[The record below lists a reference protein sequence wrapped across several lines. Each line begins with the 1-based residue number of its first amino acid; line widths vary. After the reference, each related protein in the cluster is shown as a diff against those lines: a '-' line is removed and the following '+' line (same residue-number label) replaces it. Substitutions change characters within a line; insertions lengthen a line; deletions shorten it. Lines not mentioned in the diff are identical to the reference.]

1 MGRSGRL
8 FLLLRP
14 YALLFVAN
22 LVATFVASVMDG
34 ATFVLLIPFLRTLF
48 GHDPLNVAGGSAV
61 ERLLAVVVGPWF
73 AAGSPGAALR
83 NVVLVL
89 VAAMVIKN
97 VLAYLASVSSVAIQE
112 NVVRDLRVRLFGHL
126 QTLPLDFFQR
136 TRGGQLLSRVIND
149 TDAVKTVVTAALAS
163 LVQNVSLI
171 VVYVAILVGLSWQLT
186 LVALVCAP
194 LLVLIVRPMV
204 GRVRWRSREQADQ
217 RGELTSLV
225 SELVGSIKLVRAY
238 VAEAFEADRFRAL
251 ANRYR
256 KGVLRAQRYALLT
269 SPVSEVFAGA
279 VIVLIFVVGTRLAL
293 GQAALLEPAVLIA
306 FIAVALRLMSPV
318 KSVAN
323 YPTTMAGALAAADR
337 VFEVLDLAS
346 EEGDRPGEV
355 PARFEQRIEYRGV
368 SFSYNGQAPVLEGLD
383 FEVRRG
389 QVVAVVGPSGAGKT
403 TLVDLLP
410 RFYEP
415 KRGAILMDGGPITRF
430 TRTSLRGLMGIVSQE
445 TILLHDTVL
454 ANISYGRR
462 DFTRDPGQSAARAA
476 NAHDFVSQ
484 LPEGYHTL
492 LGERGTRLSGGE
504 RQRIAIARA
513 LLRDPPI
520 LILDEATSA
529 LDMESERLV
538 QEAIDRLM
546 ARRTTF
552 VIAHRLATVQH
563 ADLILVLAEG
573 RIVER
578 GTHATLYAAGGLY
591 RRLHETGALA
601 LREKIRDWNG
611 EARVEGLLVDYH
623 HFYGDFDTIATDR
636 HWYRREVRAIRLK
649 RGIRSYR
656 DAQGFRVGRE
666 ERRLRARVTGA
677 RMFHY
682 GWARPP
688 QSMRRKLVAS
698 QEVFLEQADRI
709 AARAAEQQVLYWT
722 PLLRRFTGSHP
733 LAVEAWIAA
742 RRAAAAGP
750 AVGPRRL
757 KLAHL
762 RLYLSDW
769 FERLTGA
776 RLFEYRNYVE
786 V

>member
-8 FLLLRP
+8 LLLLRP
-14 YALLFVAN
+14 YAFLFVAN
-22 LVATFVASVMDG
+22 LVATFVASVLDG

-48 GHDPLNVAGGSAV
+48 GQAALPAVGGSAV
-61 ERLLAVVVGPWF
+61 ERLLAVIVGPLLG
-73 AAGSPGAALR
+73 AGSSGAALR
-83 NVVLVL
+83 NVVVVLVITLVL
-89 VAAMVIKN
+89 KN
-97 VLAYLASVSSVAIQE
+97 VLSYVAAVSSVAIQE

-136 TRGGQLLSRVIND
+136 TRGGQLLARVIND
-149 TDAVKTVVTAALAS
+149 TDGVKTVVTAALAS

-171 VVYVAILVGLSWQLT
+171 VVYVAILVGLSWRLT

-194 LLVLIVRPMV
+194 VLVVIVRPMV
-204 GRVRWRSREQADQ
+204 GRVRRRSREQADQ

-238 VAEAFEADRFRAL
+238 VAEAFEAQRFHTL

-269 SPVSEVFAGA
+269 SPVSEVFSGA
-279 VIVLIFVVGTRLAL
+279 VIVLIFAVGTRLAM
-293 GQAALLEPAVLIA
+293 GQAGGLSPEVLIA

-323 YPTTMAGALAAADR
+323 YPTAMAGALAAAER
-337 VFEVLDLAS
+337 VFEVLDLTS
-346 EEGDRPGEV
+346 EERDRPDEI

-368 SFSYNGQAPVLEGLD
+368 SFSYNGQAPVLDGVD

-389 QVVAVVGPSGAGKT
+389 QVTAIVGPSGAGKT

-415 KRGAILMDGGPITRF
+415 TKGAILIDGVPITRF

-445 TILLHDTVL
+445 TILLNDSVF
-454 ANISYGRR
+454 ANIAYGRT
-462 DFTRDPGQSAARAA
+462 DFTLEQVQAAARAA

-484 LPEGYHTL
+484 LPDGYGTP
-492 LGERGTRLSGGE
+492 LGERGARLSGGE

-546 ARRTTF
+546 AHRTTF

-563 ADLILVLAEG
+563 AALIVVLAEG

-591 RRLHETGALA
+591 RRLHDL
-601 LREKIRDWNG
+601 
-611 EARVEGLLVDYH
+611 
-623 HFYGDFDTIATDR
+623 
-636 HWYRREVRAIRLK
+636 
-649 RGIRSYR
+649 
-656 DAQGFRVGRE
+656 QFR
-666 ERRLRARVTGA
+666 T
-677 RMFHY
+677 
-682 GWARPP
+682 
-688 QSMRRKLVAS
+688 
-698 QEVFLEQADRI
+698 
-709 AARAAEQQVLYWT
+709 
-722 PLLRRFTGSHP
+722 
-733 LAVEAWIAA
+733 
-742 RRAAAAGP
+742 
-750 AVGPRRL
+750 
-757 KLAHL
+757 
-762 RLYLSDW
+762 
-769 FERLTGA
+769 
-776 RLFEYRNYVE
+776 
-786 V
+786 

>member
-61 ERLLAVVVGPWF
+61 ERLLAVAVGPLF
-73 AAGSPGAALR
+73 TAGSPGAALR

-136 TRGGQLLSRVIND
+136 TRGGQLVSRVIND
-149 TDAVKTVVTAALAS
+149 TDGVKTVVTAALAS

-171 VVYVAILVGLSWQLT
+171 VVYVAILVGLSWELT

-279 VIVLIFVVGTRLAL
+279 VIVLIFAVGTRLAL
-293 GQAALLEPAVLIA
+293 GQAAVLQPLQPEVLIA

-323 YPTTMAGALAAADR
+323 YPTAMAGALAAADR

-346 EEGDRPGEV
+346 EEGDRPGEG

-368 SFSYNGQAPVLEGLD
+368 SFSYNGQAPVL
-383 FEVRRG
+383 
-389 QVVAVVGPSGAGKT
+389 
-403 TLVDLLP
+403 
-410 RFYEP
+410 
-415 KRGAILMDGGPITRF
+415 
-430 TRTSLRGLMGIVSQE
+430 
-445 TILLHDTVL
+445 
-454 ANISYGRR
+454 
-462 DFTRDPGQSAARAA
+462 ARAA

-484 LPEGYHTL
+484 LPEGYRTL

-546 ARRTTF
+546 KHRTTF

-563 ADLILVLAEG
+563 ADLIVVLAEG

-591 RRLHETGALA
+591 RRLH
-601 LREKIRDWNG
+601 DM
-611 EARVEGLLVDYH
+611 
-623 HFYGDFDTIATDR
+623 
-636 HWYRREVRAIRLK
+636 
-649 RGIRSYR
+649 
-656 DAQGFRVGRE
+656 QFR
-666 ERRLRARVTGA
+666 T
-677 RMFHY
+677 
-682 GWARPP
+682 
-688 QSMRRKLVAS
+688 
-698 QEVFLEQADRI
+698 
-709 AARAAEQQVLYWT
+709 
-722 PLLRRFTGSHP
+722 
-733 LAVEAWIAA
+733 
-742 RRAAAAGP
+742 
-750 AVGPRRL
+750 
-757 KLAHL
+757 
-762 RLYLSDW
+762 
-769 FERLTGA
+769 
-776 RLFEYRNYVE
+776 
-786 V
+786 

>member
-1 MGRSGRL
+1 MSRSRRL
-8 FLLLRP
+8 LQLLRP

-48 GHDPLNVAGGSAV
+48 GHEALPAAGGSAV
-61 ERLLAVVVGPWF
+61 ERLLVAVVGPLF
-73 AAGSPGAALR
+73 SAASPEAALS

-89 VAAMVIKN
+89 VSTLVLKNALGYMAA
-97 VLAYLASVSSVAIQE
+97 VSSVAIQE
-112 NVVRDLRVRLFGHL
+112 NLVRDLRVRLFGHL
-126 QTLPLDFFQR
+126 QMLPLAFFQK

-149 TDAVKTVVTAALAS
+149 TDQVKTAVTAALAS

-171 VVYVAILVGLSWQLT
+171 MVYVAILVGLSWRLT

-194 LLVLIVRPMV
+194 LLVLIVRPVV
-204 GRVRWRSREQADQ
+204 GKVRRRSREQADQ

-238 VAEAFEADRFRAL
+238 VAEAFEADRFRQL
-251 ANRYR
+251 ADRYR

-279 VIVLIFVVGTRLAL
+279 VIVLIFAVGTRLAL
-293 GQAALLEPAVLIA
+293 GQAAGLQPAVLIA
-306 FIAVALRLMSPV
+306 FLAVALRLMSPV

-323 YPTTMAGALAAADR
+323 YPTAMAGALAAADR

-346 EEGDRPGEV
+346 EEGERPGEV

-368 SFSYNGQAPVLEGLD
+368 SFSYNGQAPVLEGVD

-415 KRGAILMDGGPITRF
+415 TRGAILMDGVPLARF

-445 TILLHDTVL
+445 TILLNDTVL
-454 ANISYGRR
+454 ANISYGRS
-462 DFTRDPGQSAARAA
+462 DFTLAHVQAAARAA

-484 LPEGYHTL
+484 LPDGYHTL

-538 QEAIDRLM
+538 QEAIDRLI
-546 ARRTTF
+546 AHRTTF

-563 ADLILVLAEG
+563 ADLIVVLAEG
-573 RIVER
+573 RILER
-578 GTHATLYAAGGLY
+578 GTHATLFAAGGLY
-591 RRLHETGALA
+591 RRLHDL
-601 LREKIRDWNG
+601 
-611 EARVEGLLVDYH
+611 
-623 HFYGDFDTIATDR
+623 
-636 HWYRREVRAIRLK
+636 
-649 RGIRSYR
+649 
-656 DAQGFRVGRE
+656 QFR
-666 ERRLRARVTGA
+666 T
-677 RMFHY
+677 
-682 GWARPP
+682 
-688 QSMRRKLVAS
+688 
-698 QEVFLEQADRI
+698 
-709 AARAAEQQVLYWT
+709 
-722 PLLRRFTGSHP
+722 
-733 LAVEAWIAA
+733 
-742 RRAAAAGP
+742 
-750 AVGPRRL
+750 
-757 KLAHL
+757 
-762 RLYLSDW
+762 
-769 FERLTGA
+769 
-776 RLFEYRNYVE
+776 
-786 V
+786 

>member
-61 ERLLAVVVGPWF
+61 ERLLAVVVGPLF

-171 VVYVAILVGLSWQLT
+171 VVYVAILVALSWQLT

-279 VIVLIFVVGTRLAL
+279 VIVLIFAVGTRLAL
-293 GQAALLEPAVLIA
+293 GQAAALQPEVLIA

-403 TLVDLLP
+403 TVVDLLP

-415 KRGAILMDGGPITRF
+415 THGEILMDGVPIARF
-430 TRTSLRGLMGIVSQE
+430 TRTSLRRLMGIVSQE
-445 TILLHDTVL
+445 TILLNDTVL
-454 ANISYGRR
+454 ANISYGRS
-462 DFTRDPGQSAARAA
+462 DFTLEQVQAAARAA

-484 LPEGYHTL
+484 LPEGYRTL

-520 LILDEATSA
+520 LILDEATSTLDYPIVPAIRSILELCDEVVVNVGKSDDDTRDVVAA
-529 LDMESERLV
+529 LGDPRIRILDSAWDFSRGSGALSHETNR
-538 QEAIDRLM
+538 AM
-546 ARRTTF
+546 AACRGEWG
-552 VIAHRLATVQH
+552 VYIQ
-563 ADLILVLAEG
+563 ADEV
-573 RIVER
+573 
-578 GTHATLYAAGGLY
+578 
-591 RRLHETGALA
+591 LHETGAAA

-636 HWYRREVRAIRLK
+636 HWYRREVRAIRLD

-656 DAQGFRVGRE
+656 DAQGF
-666 ERRLRARVTGA
+666 
-677 RMFHY
+677 
-682 GWARPP
+682 
-688 QSMRRKLVAS
+688 
-698 QEVFLEQADRI
+698 
-709 AARAAEQQVLYWT
+709 
-722 PLLRRFTGSHP
+722 
-733 LAVEAWIAA
+733 
-742 RRAAAAGP
+742 
-750 AVGPRRL
+750 
-757 KLAHL
+757 
-762 RLYLSDW
+762 
-769 FERLTGA
+769 
-776 RLFEYRNYVE
+776 
-786 V
+786 